1 MERGFPEPLPF
12 DVPVARVYSVIC
24 VRVRMAGRNPRG
36 RVADLFIAAIAAAH
50 DLPLLT
56 RNADDLRGL
65 ETVID
70 VVSV

>member
-1 MERGFPEPLPF
+1 M
-12 DVPVARVYSVIC
+12 IC

-50 DLPLLT
+50 YLPLFT